1 MKILLNYLFKHVN
14 LYLKIF
20 FHNWHMHI
28 VKKIILMKKLKE
40 YSENPNYTYFEEN
53 ILPLDVYFHMKKH
66 NVQTTNT
73 YHNKQYNSNLR

>member
-1 MKILLNYLFKHVN
+1 MHV
-14 LYLKIF
+14 
-20 FHNWHMHI
+20 

-66 NVQTTNT
+66 NVQATNT